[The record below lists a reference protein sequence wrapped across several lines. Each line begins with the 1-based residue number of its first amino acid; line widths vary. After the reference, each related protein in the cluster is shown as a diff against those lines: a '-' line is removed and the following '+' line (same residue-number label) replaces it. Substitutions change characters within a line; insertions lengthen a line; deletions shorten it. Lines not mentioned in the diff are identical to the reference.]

1 MPRIQSRWL
10 VGAAALALAMVAC
23 SNGGETLPPVV
34 AADFEVD
41 SVAGADAAPFLY
53 RPVDRVAPEFTL
65 INQDQV
71 LVSLAD
77 YRGSWVV
84 MDWVFTNCV
93 TFCPLLTGDML
104 TLRDGLGEELGA
116 EVNLLTITFD
126 PTRDSATA
134 LKAYAAQVGA
144 SSGGWSWLTGTEAE
158 TGAVAASYG
167 IAYEP
172 SDAVNGIP
180 QFDHTNLMV
189 MIGPDGRERHRYLG
203 TGWSTDALERI
214 QGELANQQT
223 AAPAP
228 TTPPTTAADEVL
240 PSFLEGTLVLPW
252 EEWELTEGVSSQ
264 DLYQFSGQAKRR
276 SFLDL
281 MIDEAE
287 ARGALVTRQ
296 ILASMDSVTYP
307 TPEGGYISIGY
318 TLNLAVVIEAATI
331 GDAFNALYVIDSE
344 WCCSSPG

>member
-1 MPRIQSRWL
+1 MLRIDPRWL
-10 VGAAALALAMVAC
+10 VGASVLVLVMVAC
-23 SNGGETLPPVV
+23 SNGDETSAPVV
-34 AADFEVD
+34 AADFDVE

-53 RPVDRVAPEFTL
+53 RPVDRVAPGFTL
-65 INQDQV
+65 INQDSD
-71 LVSLAD
+71 LVSLSD
-77 YRGSWVV
+77 YRGSWVL

-104 TLRDGLGEELGA
+104 TLRDDLGEAVGTEVEL
-116 EVNLLTITFD
+116 VTITFD

-144 SSGGWSWLTGTEAE
+144 SSSGWSWLTGTEAE

-203 TGWSTDALERI
+203 TGWSADALERI

-228 TTPPTTAADEVL
+228 SAPPTTAADAAL

-252 EEWELTEGVSSQ
+252 EEWELTRGVVSQ
-264 DLYQFSGQAKRR
+264 DLYQFSGEPKRR
-276 SFLDL
+276 SFVDL
-281 MIDEAE
+281 MVGEAE
-287 ARGALVTRQ
+287 ARDAPVSRQ
-296 ILASMDSVTYP
+296 ILSSMRSVTYP
-307 TPEGGYISIGY
+307 TPDGGYVSIGY
-318 TLNLAVVIEAATI
+318 TLNLAVVVEAATI
-331 GDAFNALYVIDSE
+331 GDALNALYVIDSE